1 MLHWRATGQIVVI
14 KRSAWGLHIALACP
28 FVDLLEHRRRDLH
41 WAISLCTDPAL
52 AERLERTLR
61 ADDYAAL
68 GGRIER
74 CTRKL
79 HPMVAHQWDL
89 IVTRWFMLGRGG
101 ALAHTLQRLMP
112 AR

>member
-52 AERLERTLR
+52 AERLFALITLAVKTLLEAR
-61 ADDYAAL
+61 FADELAA
-68 GGRIER
+68 
-74 CTRKL
+74 
-79 HPMVAHQWDL
+79 Q
-89 IVTRWFMLGRGG
+89 RWR
-101 ALAHTLQRLMP
+101 
-112 AR
+112 